1 MIIIYKDLVKK
12 YIGNLKISHIKDYAQ
27 KQNIVLTEEESI
39 IIYSFIKEHYLDLL
53 EDDSTIYLLKKKIT
67 SSLFSKIL
75 ILYQENKAKYL

>member
-1 MIIIYKDLVKK
+1 MIIIYKDFIKK
-12 YIGNLKISHIKDYAQ
+12 YIDNLKISHIKDYAQ

-39 IIYSFIKEHYLDLL
+39 ILYSFIKEHYLELL
-53 EDDSTIYLLKKKIT
+53 EDDTTIYLLEKQIS

>member
-1 MIIIYKDLVKK
+1 VIIIYKDFIKK
-12 YIGNLKISHIKDYAQ
+12 YIDNLKISHIKDYAQ

-39 IIYSFIKEHYLDLL
+39 ILYSFIKEHYLELL
-53 EDDSTIYLLKKKIT
+53 EDDTTIYLLEKQIS